1 MWHDNSSRF
10 YIDGRW
16 TDAAS
21 DATFEVRSPFTE
33 EPIARV
39 AAGSKAD
46 VDNAVAAARR
56 AFDHGPWRRMSLA
69 ERAGVVRS
77 FRDHL
82 AAHATELAEL
92 VTAEMGC
99 PISQTRTS
107 QSGAAIALLDTNLEF
122 AEQYPWESLRRSA
135 LGNALVVRRPI
146 GVVAAVVPWNA
157 PVSVAML
164 KLAPAL
170 LAGCSIVLKPSPE
183 APLSVHYLAA
193 AADAAGIPP
202 GVLNFVVADRAES
215 EYLVTHP
222 GVDKVSFTGSTAAGR
237 RIATLC
243 GNDIRRYTLELGG
256 KSAAIVL
263 DDADLDAVVT
273 SLRSLS
279 FRYNGQ
285 ACTNKTRIVV
295 SRERYD
301 EVVGAL
307 AEMISGFT
315 IGDPADK
322 ATDIGPLVSPRQ
334 RDRVEGYLAKG
345 RAEGARVVIGGG
357 RPAAFGRGMFV
368 EPTLFAEVTNDM
380 TIAQEEI
387 FGPVVGVIA
396 VDGED
401 EAIAVANDSHYGL
414 SGAVYSADPEHA
426 YAVAT
431 RLQTGSVE
439 INGAGTGFHAALG
452 GFKLSGVGREAG
464 LEGFDAFVELTSFGL
479 PAAFADGLG

>member
-1 MWHDNSSRF
+1 MWHDNASRF
-10 YIDGRW
+10 YTDGRW
-16 TDAAS
+16 TDAAT

-33 EPIARV
+33 ESIARV
-39 AAGSKAD
+39 AVGSRAD
-46 VDNAVAAARR
+46 VDSAVAAARR
-56 AFDHGPWRRMSLA
+56 AFDHGPWRRLSPA
-69 ERAGVVRS
+69 ERAAVVRS

-99 PISQTRTS
+99 PISQTPTS
-107 QSGAAIALLDTNLEF
+107 QSGAAVALLDTNLEL

-164 KLAPAL
+164 TLAPAL
-170 LAGCSIVLKPSPE
+170 LAGCSIVLEPSPE
-183 APLSVHYLAA
+183 APLSAHYLAA

-202 GVLNFVVADRAES
+202 GVLNIVVADRAES

-222 GVDKVSFTGSTAAGR
+222 GVDKVSFTGSTAAGQ

-243 GNDIRRYTLELGG
+243 GNDIRRFTLELGG

-263 DDADLDAVVT
+263 DDADLDTVVA

-285 ACTNKTRIVV
+285 ACTNEARIVV
-295 SRERYD
+295 SRKRHD
-301 EVVGAL
+301 EVVDAL
-307 AEMISGFT
+307 AQMISGFT
-315 IGDPADK
+315 LGDPADK
-322 ATDIGPLVSPRQ
+322 ATQIGPLVSPRQ
-334 RDRVEGYLAKG
+334 RDRVEDSVAAG
-345 RAEGARVVIGGG
+345 RAEGAQVVVGGG
-357 RPAAFGRGMFV
+357 RPAAFDRGMFV
-368 EPTLFAEVTNDM
+368 EPTLFARVTNDM
-380 TIAQEEI
+380 RIAREEI

-396 VDGED
+396 VDS
-401 EAIAVANDSHYGL
+401 EAEAVAVANDSDYGL
-414 SGAVYSADPEHA
+414 SGAVYSADPDHA

-431 RLQTGSVE
+431 QLRTGSVE
-439 INGAGTGFHAALG
+439 VNGAGTGFHAALG

-464 LEGFDAFVELTSFGL
+464 LEGFDAFVEPTSFGL
-479 PAAFADGLG
+479 PAALADGPG